1 VRGIVDGERA
11 RQLALGADG
20 LGVGPQPPPALRA
33 ALEGWMSFLEGVS
46 LDWLSTAISIVRPSA
61 T

>member
-33 ALEGWMSFLEGVS
+33 ALEGWMSFLE
-46 LDWLSTAISIVRPSA
+46 A
-61 T
+61 